1 MAGSDHSTGSAVLT
15 VTVTN
20 LTPTVAINVPPPAQP
35 TGFFEGDTITLTS
48 TAGDAGGLGDI
59 SRYAWTV
66 TGPDQFA
73 ATGAASSLSFT
84 PTEVGTYTATLTVTD
99 GDNAVTSKTQT
110 VVVNH
115 VQPVPVVEEASGTAA
130 DGSTISLSATVPDP
144 GADDVFVYTVSLNG
158 QAYIQPTTGGPVFP
172 FKVPGPS
179 GGNETIT
186 VTVAETAGDPDGG
199 TGTGS
204 TTIRVVPQNAP
215 PVTLHN
221 SDLAGASEL
230 LVLALGGD
238 TVDASQIT
246 NTSATVTLA
255 AVGSHNTLIG
265 GPGVNIIQ
273 GDSGF
278 NTLKG
283 MQGPLGVTANNLLF
297 GTG

>member
-1 MAGSDHSTGSAVLT
+1 
-15 VTVTN
+15 
-20 LTPTVAINVPPPAQP
+20 
-35 TGFFEGDTITLTS
+35 
-48 TAGDAGGLGDI
+48 
-59 SRYAWTV
+59 
-66 TGPDQFA
+66 
-73 ATGAASSLSFT
+73 
-84 PTEVGTYTATLTVTD
+84 
-99 GDNAVTSKTQT
+99 
-110 VVVNH
+110 
-115 VQPVPVVEEASGTAA
+115 
-130 DGSTISLSATVPDP
+130 
-144 GADDVFVYTVSLNG
+144 
-158 QAYIQPTTGGPVFP
+158 
-172 FKVPGPS
+172 
-179 GGNETIT
+179 
-186 VTVAETAGDPDGG
+186 DGG

-215 PVTLHN
+215 PLTLHN

-297 GTG
+297 GTGTDTLIGGSGINTFKVLPAGASSGDPAINFSGGTLLGGTAPSSIVVTAGPAGSSNTLNFALEPAGVTVDLTQNTGAAQPLNAGGDQLLLSGKIQTLVGSTQADQLFAASGTSVYGGGGNDTLLAVNVSSAALFAGSGNASLAA